1 MECMVSKLKIIG
13 RNKLLIVLFVLSSSG
28 LAQTIDPV
36 ELVLEINREVRAAE
50 KAYQAAKEKIKVAG
64 VLPDPRLETSFSIN
78 AIETRNGP
86 IENQIMLGQ
95 KFPLWGK
102 LRRERNIEKIRTDIS
117 GLNLDNT
124 KVKISF
130 LLRKRLAD
138 YFKLSESLEI
148 LEQYKVELETFQNIA
163 HSQYAHGIGLTLH
176 PIIKLQIE
184 AALVESKI
192 NEIESSLEKSINDL
206 KILFDGQFSTSLIGD
221 KFQLNLISKSDQYWL
236 DLANKYNPSFA
247 VSQAKIAIAS
257 DQYKLARLKNYPDLT
272 AGLTYTFIGPTDL
285 GGAVSAGADA
295 FGVKVGIN
303 LPLWFKKNKAR
314 VRSASFNLQQ
324 QEELL
329 SDVWNNVEFDILST
343 LKELQETKDTYIIYD
358 ERLIQESE
366 QMLSSAYAAYETGKI
381 SFLDL
386 LDSVRLGVKVKLEFA
401 SVKAKQ
407 NILIAKLYQTAGI
420 ININKE
426 NYNEN

>member
-1 MECMVSKLKIIG
+1 MISKSKIIG
-13 RNKLLIVLFVLSSSG
+13 WDKLLIVLFTIIASG

-50 KAYQAAKEKIKVAG
+50 KAYQGAKEKIKVSG
-64 VLPDPRLETSFSIN
+64 VLPDPMLESSFSIN
-78 AIETRNGP
+78 SIETRNGP

-102 LRRERNIEKIRTDIS
+102 LRRERNVEKIRTEIS

-130 LLRKRLAD
+130 LLRKKLAD

-148 LEQYKVELETFQNIA
+148 LEQYKVELESFQNVA
-163 HSQYAHGIGLTLH
+163 QSQYANGIGLTLH

-184 AALVESKI
+184 TALIESKI
-192 NEIESSLEKSINDL
+192 NGIESSLEKSVNDL
-206 KILFDGQFSTSLIGD
+206 QVLFDGQFSTSIID
-221 KFQLNLISKSDQYWL
+221 NKFQLKLISKPEQYWL
-236 DLANKYNPSFA
+236 NLANKYNPSFA
-247 VSQAKIAIAS
+247 MSQANIAIAA

-272 AGLTYTFIGPTDL
+272 AGLTYSFVGPTDL
-285 GGAVSAGADA
+285 GGTASSGADA
-295 FGVKVGIN
+295 IGVKVGIN

-314 VRSASFNLQQ
+314 VKSASFNLQQ
-324 QEELL
+324 EEDLL
-329 SDVWNNVEFDILST
+329 SDIWNNIEFDILST
-343 LKELQETKDTYIIYD
+343 LKELKEIKDTYKIYD
-358 ERLIQESE
+358 KRLIQESE
-366 QMLSSAYAAYETGKI
+366 QMLSSAYSAYETGKI

-386 LDSVRLGVKVKLEFA
+386 LDSVRLGVKIRLEFA

-407 NILIAKLYQTAGI
+407 NTLIAKLYQTAGI
-420 ININKE
+420 INLNKE

>member
-1 MECMVSKLKIIG
+1 MILKTKTIVQ
-13 RNKLLIVLFVLSSSG
+13 NKLLLVLFVIVALG
-28 LAQTIDPV
+28 FAQTIDPV
-36 ELVLEINREVRAAE
+36 AFVLEINREVLAAE
-50 KAYQAAKEKIKVAG
+50 KAYLGAKEKIKVSG
-64 VLPDPRLETSFSIN
+64 VLPDPMLESSFSIN
-78 AIETRNGP
+78 SIETRNGP

-102 LRRERNIEKIRTDIS
+102 LRRERNIGKIRANIS
-117 GLNLDNT
+117 GFNLDKT

-148 LEQYKVELETFQNIA
+148 LEQYKVELESFQNVA
-163 HSQYAHGIGLTLH
+163 QSQYANGLGLTLH

-192 NEIESSLEKSINDL
+192 NAIESSLGKNVNDL
-206 KILFDGQFSTSLIGD
+206 QILFDGQFSMSIISD

-236 DLANKYNPSFA
+236 NRANKYNPSFA
-247 VSQAKIAIAS
+247 ISQAKIAIAA
-257 DQYKLARLKNYPDLT
+257 DQHKLARLKNYPDLT
-272 AGLTYTFIGPTDL
+272 AGLTYSFVGPTDL

-295 FGVKVGIN
+295 LGVKVGIN

-314 VRSASFNLQQ
+314 AKSASFNLQQ
-324 QEELL
+324 QEDLL
-329 SDVWNNVEFDILST
+329 SDIWNNVEYDILST
-343 LKELQETKDTYIIYD
+343 LKELREISDTYIIYD

-366 QMLSSAYAAYETGKI
+366 QMLSSAYSAYETGKI

-386 LDSVRLGVKVKLEFA
+386 LDSVRLGVKIRLEFA

-407 NILIAKLYQTAGI
+407 NTLIAKLYQNVGI
-420 ININKE
+420 INLNQE
-426 NYNEN
+426 NYDEN

>member
-1 MECMVSKLKIIG
+1 MISKIKIIVW
-13 RNKLLIVLFVLSSSG
+13 NKLLILIFAIVTSG
-28 LAQTIDPV
+28 LTQTIDPI
-36 ELVLEINREVRAAE
+36 ELVLEVNREVLAAE
-50 KAYQAAKEKIKVAG
+50 KAYQAAKEKIKVTG
-64 VLPDPRLETSFSIN
+64 VLPDPMIESSFSID

-102 LRRERNIEKIRTDIS
+102 LKRERNIEKIRADIS

-130 LLRKRLAD
+130 LLRKGIAD

-148 LEQYKVELETFQNIA
+148 LEQYKIELESFENIA
-163 HSQYAHGIGLTLH
+163 QSQYANGIGLTLH

-192 NEIESSLEKSINDL
+192 NEIESGLEKNINDL
-206 KILFDGQFSTSLIGD
+206 QILFDGQFSTSLIGN
-221 KFQLNLISKSDQYWL
+221 KFQLNLISKPNQYWL
-236 DLANKYNPSFA
+236 NRANNYNPSFA
-247 VSQAKIAIAS
+247 ISQANIAIAS
-257 DQYKLARLKNYPDLT
+257 DKHKLAKLKQYPDLI
-272 AGLTYTFIGPTDL
+272 AGLTYSFVGPTNL
-285 GGAVSAGADA
+285 GGAPSSGADA
-295 FGVKVGIN
+295 LGVKVGIN

-314 VRSASFNLQQ
+314 INAASFNLQQ
-324 QEELL
+324 QEDLL
-329 SDVWNNVEFDILST
+329 SNIWNNVEYDILST
-343 LKELQETKDTYIIYD
+343 LKELREIEDTYIIYD
-358 ERLIQESE
+358 ERLIQETE
-366 QMLSSAYAAYETGKI
+366 QMLSSAYSAYETGKI

-386 LDSVRLGVKVKLEFA
+386 LDSVRLGVKIRLEFA

-407 NILIAKLYQTAGI
+407 NTLIAKLYQNVGI

>member
-1 MECMVSKLKIIG
+1 MISKLKIIKWI
-13 RNKLLIVLFVLSSSG
+13 KLLIILIVIVASG
-28 LAQTIDPV
+28 FAQTIDPV
-36 ELVLEINREVRAAE
+36 ELVLEINPEIKAAE
-50 KAYQAAKEKIKVAG
+50 LSYQSALEKVKVAG
-64 VLPDPRLETSFSIN
+64 ILPDPMIEGSFSIN

-102 LRRERNIEKIRTDIS
+102 LRREKNIERIRADIS
-117 GLNLDNT
+117 ALNLDKT
-124 KVKISF
+124 KLKITF

-148 LEQYKVELETFQNIA
+148 LEQYKVELESFQNVA
-163 HSQYAHGIGLTLH
+163 QSQYAHGIGITQH

-184 AALVESKI
+184 AALVESQI
-192 NEIESSLEKSINDL
+192 NDIESRLEININNL
-206 KILFDGQFSTSLIGD
+206 QVLFDGQFSTSFIGD
-221 KFQLNLISKSDQYWL
+221 KFQLKLISNLDQYWL
-236 DLANKYNPSFA
+236 NRANKYNPSFA
-247 VSQAKIAIAS
+247 ISQANIAIAS
-257 DQYKLARLKNYPDLT
+257 DHYKLAKLKYYPDLT
-272 AGLTYTFIGPTDL
+272 AGLTYSVIGPTDL

-295 FGVKVGIN
+295 LGVKVGIN

-314 VRSASFNLQQ
+314 VKSAAFKIQQ
-324 QEELL
+324 QENLL
-329 SDVWNNVEFDILST
+329 SDVWNNIEFDILST
-343 LKELQETKDTYIIYD
+343 LKELREIQDTYTIYD

-366 QMLSSAYAAYETGKI
+366 QMLSSAYSAYETGKI

-386 LDSVRLGVKVKLEFA
+386 LDSVRLGVKIRLEFA

-407 NILIAKLYQTAGI
+407 NALIAKLYQNAGI
-420 ININKE
+420 INVNQE

>member
-1 MECMVSKLKIIG
+1 MISKSKITG
-13 RNKLLIVLFVLSSSG
+13 WNKLLIVLFAIVASG
-28 LAQTIDPV
+28 LAQTINPI
-36 ELVLEINREVRAAE
+36 ELVLKINREVLAAE
-50 KAYQAAKEKIKVAG
+50 KAYQAAKEKIKISG
-64 VLPDPRLETSFSIN
+64 VLPDPMIESSFSIN
-78 AIETRNGP
+78 SIETRNGP
-86 IENQIMLGQ
+86 IENQITLGQ

-102 LRRERNIEKIRTDIS
+102 LKRERNIEKVRADIS

-148 LEQYKVELETFQNIA
+148 LEQYKVELKSFENIA
-163 HSQYAHGIGLTLH
+163 QSRHAHGIGFTLH

-206 KILFDGQFSTSLIGD
+206 QILFDGQFSTSIIGD
-221 KFQLNLISKSDQYWL
+221 KFQLNLIYKPNQYWL
-236 DLANKYNPSFA
+236 NLANKYNSLFA
-247 VSQAKIAIAS
+247 ISQANIAIAS

-295 FGVKVGIN
+295 LGVKVGIN
-303 LPLWFKKNKAR
+303 LPLWFKKNKAQ
-314 VRSASFNLQQ
+314 VKSAFFNLQQ
-324 QEELL
+324 EEDLL
-329 SDVWNNVEFDILST
+329 SDIWNNVEYDILST
-343 LKELQETKDTYIIYD
+343 LKELREINDTYIIYD

-366 QMLSSAYAAYETGKI
+366 QMLSSAYSAYETGKI

-386 LDSVRLGVKVKLEFA
+386 LDSVRLGVKIRLEFA

-407 NILIAKLYQTAGI
+407 NTLIAKLYQTIGI
-420 ININKE
+420 INIDKE
-426 NYNEN
+426 SYNEN